1 MGMEVGVATELV
13 AGQGGREV
21 GRRGGGVT
29 RPTEIL
35 RRRTAKEKG
44 RIACVCAR
52 LCVRVQSLCNNVQRT
67 AAEMRPRFCRLAL
80 RSRTVYA
87 RTSSPAFSF
96 DFTTWG

>member
-13 AGQGGREV
+13 AGQGGRKKE
-21 GRRGGGVT
+21 GGGSQDQQI
-29 RPTEIL
+29 P
-35 RRRTAKEKG
+35 RRRTAKKKG

-52 LCVRVQSLCNNVQRT
+52 LCACVRVQSLCNNVQRT

-87 RTSSPAFSF
+87 RTSSSAFSS